1 MTRMDHEAVAVIVPA
16 HDEEATI
23 EACIQSVL
31 AALAHAR
38 PAASTVVVVADACSD
53 RTAALAGEVLRTRG
67 AVVEIDDSCVGT
79 ARRSGAELALATL
92 GRDCWL
98 AHTDA
103 DSTVPVHW
111 VAEQQR
117 LAAAGIDAVAGTVRV
132 DSFVEHPPGAR
143 ERFVASYLVHA
154 DGTHPHVHG
163 TNFGVRGRRYLEA
176 GGWGDHETAEDHD
189 LWNRLRALDGIQLV
203 ASDALTVPTSGR
215 VTGRAP
221 RGFADTLRRV
231 CLEAS

>member
-1 MTRMDHEAVAVIVPA
+1 MRVLDPFCREFLYTHVDKEGLMEGTDMAAIMAVRR
-16 HDEEATI
+16 AT
-23 EACIQSVL
+23 SRRV
-31 AALAHAR
+31 
-38 PAASTVVVVADACSD
+38 
-53 RTAALAGEVLRTRG
+53 TAAGGITTQQ
-67 AVVEIDDSCVGT
+67 EIDQLD
-79 ARRSGAELALATL
+79 
-92 GRDCWL
+92 
-98 AHTDA
+98 
-103 DSTVPVHW
+103 
-111 VAEQQR
+111 
-117 LAAAGIDAVAGTVRV
+117 AAGIDAVAGTVRV

-203 ASDALTVPTSGR
+203 ASDALTVTTSGR